1 VHVKR
6 SPFQWSESTWGDL
19 RCIGSCLQWT
29 RSDLSFIYGRCLA
42 LLLLWHSLH
51 EEHYVTIVVC
61 VIVACDPAL
70 GRPSASGRPT
80 STSTRRPAP
89 STTTWLCCSQG
100 NHEDNLP
107 SHYRFTIRTTFSLYI
122 VDQEDNLLPL
132 TDFTPSMSFL
142 ALTQSYQKFFLVSYR
157 VNQQEFFPPPSR
169 S

>member
-1 VHVKR
+1 
-6 SPFQWSESTWGDL
+6 
-19 RCIGSCLQWT
+19 
-29 RSDLSFIYGRCLA
+29 
-42 LLLLWHSLH
+42 
-51 EEHYVTIVVC
+51 VTIVVC

-80 STSTRRPAP
+80 STSTRRPAL

-107 SHYRFTIRTTFSLYI
+107 SHNRVTNRTTFPLYI

-142 ALTQSYQKFFLVSYR
+142 ALTELPE
-157 VNQQEFFPPPSR
+157 VNQEGIFPHPSQSSPIFLLPHRANQEEILPPPSQ